1 MNYKLLPPRPDIN
14 DAMSIL
20 NIPNSPSGFKQIL
33 QHVAYDGLG
42 LFIPVVKDII
52 KTTDDRIIKK
62 EILGMDVIQIDSSRI
77 NPNTSWEENQVER
90 LVGFCKV
97 GKCSVLSE
105 DNQGQDYYLRVDS
118 VVNDGLEHYM
128 LDFVFDFSEDLREK
142 LLKKFPTIKEIG
154 DDEDLLAERE
164 RLGEYVDSYKIGHLI
179 PNLNSAYFDRQELIE
194 FAESFN
200 DVGVIKNSQINE
212 SNVYLNA
219 QDENY
224 AIELDI
230 AIQAYKAVIIEGW
243 TDNVKRNGYSD
254 YLKAWVKSSYPNG
267 SEAFI
272 NRISA
277 VANPK
282 KEIPSSK

>member
-1 MNYKLLPPRPDIN
+1 VNYKLLPPRPDIN

-42 LFIPVVKDII
+42 LFIPVVKDLI
-52 KTTDDRIIKK
+52 KSTDDRITKK
-62 EILGMDVIQIDSSRI
+62 TIIGMEVIEIDSSRI
-77 NPNTSWEENQVER
+77 DPNKSWEDNKLER
-90 LVGFCKV
+90 LLGFCKV
-97 GKCSVLSE
+97 GKCSVAKMYNSE
-105 DNQGQDYYLRVDS
+105 DYVLRVDS
-118 VVNDGLEHYM
+118 VIHNGLEYYT
-128 LDFVFDFSEDLREK
+128 LEAVSKFSEELREEK
-142 LLKKFPTIKEIG
+142 LKEFPNIAEIE

-164 RLGEYVDSYKIGHLI
+164 RLGEYVDSYKIGHSI
-179 PNLNSAYFDRQELIE
+179 PNLNRVYFDRQELIE

-200 DVGVIKNSQINE
+200 DVGLIKNSQIKE
-212 SNVYLNA
+212 SNVYLNT

-230 AIQAYKAVIIEGW
+230 AIQAYKAVIIGGW

-254 YLKAWVKSSYPNG
+254 YLKAWVKKSYPNG